1 MTKKS
6 LADYFRVIA
15 MHLRNAAM
23 TVENLFEHKVAPIL
37 TSKFNYEC
45 DLRPDLKKALESKV
59 STSTM
64 NKLELTII
72 DRSAIILVVNCPTKA
87 SVIDYLQRLSSYFLK
102 KLATGDF
109 NLVIDRYCDLV
120 VEIPYIRPTN

>member
-1 MTKKS
+1 MQ
-6 LADYFRVIA
+6 
-15 MHLRNAAM
+15 LRNAAM
-23 TVENLFEHKVAPIL
+23 TVENLFKHKVAPIL

-45 DLRPDLKKALESKV
+45 DLRQDLKETLESKV

-72 DRSAIILVVNCPTKA
+72 DRSAIILVVNCPTKP
-87 SVIDYLQRLSSYFLK
+87 SVIDYLQSLSSYILK
-102 KLATGDF
+102 KPETGDL
-109 NLVIDRYCDLV
+109 NLVFDRYCDLV